1 MGIVCRQATIYRDR
15 QCPKCGL
22 WFTARG
28 IQGHLRFMHG
38 TKEPEP
44 PVLDF
49 SQSKEVAAAKEIL
62 DLAHEEMTDHRR
74 LSARLRRSLFEYF
87 LIHQLE
93 KRYGDHAIPLERLHP
108 DICTQLRLSRVE
120 RMERKADQAEAE
132 LQRTK
137 SKLSGRQQWQP

>member
-1 MGIVCRQATIYRDR
+1 
-15 QCPKCGL
+15 
-22 WFTARG
+22 
-28 IQGHLRFMHG
+28 MHG

-74 LSARLRRSLFEYF
+74 LSPRLRRSLFEYF

-93 KRYGDHAIPLERLHP
+93 MRYGDDAIPLERLYP
-108 DICTQLRLSRVE
+108 VIRTQLRLSRAE

-132 LQRTK
+132 LQQTK
-137 SKLSGRQQWQP
+137 SKLSARQQRQP